1 MNRRVVGRDGDRA
14 LVDLDQEQRGVPLAA
29 VVLDDG
35 RVSPALPLAAFAAAG
50 QYDQPEPDPEQV
62 LGKVGNPPPGLP

>member
-1 MNRRVVGRDGDRA
+1 MEARRGCHRA
-14 LVDLDQEQRGVPLAA
+14 GSTASVSTAA
-29 VVLDDG
+29 
-35 RVSPALPLAAFAAAG
+35 LAAFAAAG